1 MYLFVH
7 CTVDFVFKC
16 FYFSLC
22 CIFLIIYFIF
32 YSKPFSFYILFLL
45 LLLDLNIF
53 ISVYFIYPFHVIN
66 VLSWIIIHL
75 LCFFFS
81 FLNLILFEF
90 HIITIFQLDFKC
102 HFPLINFSFSLSFL
116 GMNSLSFH
124 MQLFSFSK
132 YNLSFM
138 YIIFLFLSLIS
149 SLREDKKVFTE
160 ERHYFSP
167 IVNLWSIH
175 VIKNYTI

>member
-1 MYLFVH
+1 MFLFF
-7 CTVDFVFKC
+7 FV
-16 FYFSLC
+16 LH
-22 CIFLIIYFIF
+22 FLDSIIYFIF
-32 YSKPFSFYILFLL
+32 YSKTFSFYILFLL
-45 LLLDLNIF
+45 LLLDLDIF
-53 ISVYFIYPFHVIN
+53 TSVYYFIPFMSLMLCLGLLYILYYFLFFIFGLIIFVFHV
-66 VLSWIIIHL
+66 
-75 LCFFFS
+75 
-81 FLNLILFEF
+81 
-90 HIITIFQLDFKC
+90 ITIFQLDFKC
-102 HFPLINFSFSLSFL
+102 PFPLINFSFSFSFL